1 MKIFELLKRATQYLQ
16 KKKISMARLD
26 AEILLAGVLKV
37 PRLDFI
43 LLKDKKINKSAAAK
57 FKKFIIRHAKYEP
70 VAYILGNTEFMSL
83 EFFVN
88 KSVLIPR
95 PDTET
100 LVEEIIKHVSGAG
113 IKKPRILDIG
123 TGSGV
128 IAVSLAKYI
137 KDAEVTAADISL
149 RALCVALKNAK
160 HNSVGAGLACPE
172 LCRRAPA
179 HGKEEA
185 RVPLQIKFVKS
196 DLFGAFRNKNV
207 KFDIIVSNPPYVTK
221 SELKKLSLF
230 IRKHEPVTALDG
242 GKDGL
247 EIIKKI
253 IRQAPDYLKKGG
265 ILAFE
270 VGYKQ
275 AEKVKK
281 LMEDAGFQNIAVIKD
296 LAGINRVLIASLT
309 SDERLATSD

>member
-1 MKIFELLKRATQYLQ
+1 MKIFELLKWATQYLQ
-16 KKKISMARLD
+16 KKKIASARLD
-26 AEILLAGVLKV
+26 AEILLASILKV

-43 LLKDKKINKSAAAK
+43 LLKDKKINKRTADK
-57 FKKFIIRHAKYEP
+57 FEKFIARHAKYEP

-100 LVEEIIKHVSGAG
+100 LVEEAIKYINGAR

-137 KDAEVTAADISL
+137 KYSDITAVDTSAHAL
-149 RALCVALKNAK
+149 RVALKNAK
-160 HNSVGAGLACPE
+160 LNGVGAGLV
-172 LCRRAPA
+172 PA
-179 HGKEEA
+179 HCDWEA
-185 RVPLQIKFVKS
+185 DASLQIKFVRS
-196 DLFGAFRNKNV
+196 NLFKTFKNKNV

-221 SELKKLSLF
+221 GELEKLSLF

-253 IRQAPDYLKKGG
+253 IRQAPDYLKKDG
-265 ILAFE
+265 ILALE

-275 AEKVKK
+275 AKKVEK
-281 LMEDAGFQNIAVIKD
+281 LMEETGFRNIAVIKD
-296 LAGINRVLIASLT
+296 LAGIDRVVVGTVSSRQYAEISNQ
-309 SDERLATSD
+309 

>member
-1 MKIFELLKRATQYLQ
+1 MQ
-16 KKKISMARLD
+16 KKKIASARLD
-26 AEILLAGVLKV
+26 AEILLASILKV
-37 PRLDFI
+37 PKLDFI
-43 LLKDKKINKSAAAK
+43 LLKDKKINKSAADK
-57 FKKFIIRHAKYEP
+57 FKKFIARHAKYEP

-88 KSVLIPR
+88 RSVLIPR

-100 LVEEIIKHVSGAG
+100 LVEEVIKYINGAG

-137 KDAEVTAADISL
+137 KDSDVTAADLSMLAL
-149 RALCVALKNAK
+149 RVALKNAK
-160 HNSVGAGLACPE
+160 HNGVGAGLACPE
-172 LCRRAPA
+172 LCRRVPA
-179 HGKEEA
+179 RGKRETRA
-185 RVPLQIKFVKS
+185 PLQIKFVKS
-196 DLFGAFRNKNV
+196 NLFGAFCNKNV
-207 KFDIIVSNPPYVTK
+207 KFDVIVSNPPYVTK
-221 SELKKLSLF
+221 GELKKLSLF

-253 IRQAPDYLKKGG
+253 IRQAPDYFKKDG
-265 ILAFE
+265 ILALE

-275 AEKVKK
+275 AKKVKK
-281 LMEDAGFQNIAVIKD
+281 LMEKAGFGNIAVIKD
-296 LAGINRVLIASLT
+296 LAGIDRVVVGTVSSRQYAEISNQ
-309 SDERLATSD
+309 